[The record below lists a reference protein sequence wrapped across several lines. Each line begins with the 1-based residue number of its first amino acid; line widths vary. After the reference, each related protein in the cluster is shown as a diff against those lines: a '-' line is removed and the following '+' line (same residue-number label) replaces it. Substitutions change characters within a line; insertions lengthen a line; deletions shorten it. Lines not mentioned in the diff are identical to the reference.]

1 MKDGLSLT
9 NFLLSFF
16 IHFTTTAEK
25 YQSLLFYYRI
35 SYSDSLSVC
44 LFVFDQTVCDLQ
56 VHCLFETF
64 NPISSIS
71 QTCFLRPFQHL
82 ISTPLQKKY
91 LSLIFRHRIS
101 LSLIVVV
108 VSIHDRLSFSLIS
121 DLSLSYF
128 LQEFSSSSKLLNT
141 FRVHFHWTKFSL
153 IRSSDGAHGEASC
166 HGLE

>member
-1 MKDGLSLT
+1 MAC
-9 NFLLSFF
+9 LLQTSFF
-16 IHFTTTAEK
+16 PSSSI
-25 YQSLLFYYRI
+25 SLPLQKSTSPFCFI
-35 SYSDSLSVC
+35 IGFPILILSVC

-56 VHCLFETF
+56 VHCLFVTF

-108 VSIHDRLSFSLIS
+108 VSIHGRLSFSLIS